1 MLEQGRKARID
12 STSNYDIEEVVEKY
26 KNDIEIY
33 ENFEIILRHYINDLL
48 NKAVEEKKLDKN
60 SFEIKSRTK
69 AIDSFKGKIS
79 RDDKKLKYKEPLK
92 EITDLVGLKIMLT
105 SLKDE
110 NVVYELLNLALDNNI
125 DRENSVNKVEELK
138 QSRKFGYLGRH
149 LVVYYDEKMLKVAE
163 HKVNPDIHP
172 SNFKGLRAE
181 IQIKTLLQHVW
192 AEVEHKARYK
202 AGEELSDE
210 KKRYFDRLAA
220 LIEVADDLFKDLV
233 EESEKINEESKQK
246 IQDDLFKDLVEES
259 EKINEESKQKI
270 QKEQEALESQ
280 SEQTQQESK
289 KDSKDK
295 AQSPAV
301 SSETIAL
308 YLANKIIKNKFK
320 KIEQEDTFYILVDEE
335 PSLVSMQFIELLKEV
350 GIYHT
355 IDLERLFEESNVQ
368 LLHKYTRNA
377 LENNNY
383 KSRLQKLS
391 VLQILVYCKANA
403 KQRES
408 IKSKHLI
415 VDGICRAI
423 DQLSKEEVA
432 IFEPKRKGS

>member
-1 MLEQGRKARID
+1 MRLEQGRKARID

-33 ENFEIILRHYINDLL
+33 ENVEIILRHYINDLL

-246 IQDDLFKDLVEES
+246 IQ
-259 EKINEESKQKI
+259 
-270 QKEQEALESQ
+270 KEQEEA
-280 SEQTQQESK
+280 QEAK

-295 AQSPAV
+295 VQSPAV

-308 YLANKIIKNKFK
+308 YLANEIIKNKFK
-320 KIEQEDTFYILVDEE
+320 SIEQAESFYILVDEE

-355 IDLERLFEESNVQ
+355 IDLERLFKDSNVR
-368 LLHKYTRNA
+368 LLHQYA
-377 LENNNY
+377 ENEKNENGY
-383 KSRLQKLS
+383 PSRLQKLS
-391 VLQILVYCKANA
+391 ILQILVYCEANA
-403 KQRES
+403 EQRES

-415 VDGICRAI
+415 ANRICRAI
-423 DQLSKEEVA
+423 DKISNEGGK
-432 IFEPKRKGS
+432 

>member
-1 MLEQGRKARID
+1 MRLEQEHKARID

-246 IQDDLFKDLVEES
+246 IQ
-259 EKINEESKQKI
+259 
-270 QKEQEALESQ
+270 KEQEEA
-280 SEQTQQESK
+280 QEAK

-295 AQSPAV
+295 VQSPAV

-308 YLANKIIKNKFK
+308 YLANEIIKNKFK
-320 KIEQEDTFYILVDEE
+320 SIEQAESFYILVDEE

-423 DQLSKEEVA
+423 DQLSKEGGA

>member
-1 MLEQGRKARID
+1 MRLEQGRKARID

-26 KNDIEIY
+26 KTNIEIY

-246 IQDDLFKDLVEES
+246 IQ
-259 EKINEESKQKI
+259 
-270 QKEQEALESQ
+270 KEQEEA
-280 SEQTQQESK
+280 QEAK

-295 AQSPAV
+295 VQSPAV

-308 YLANKIIKNKFK
+308 YLANEIIKNKFK
-320 KIEQEDTFYILVDEE
+320 SIEQAESFYILVDEE

-350 GIYHT
+350 GI
-355 IDLERLFEESNVQ
+355 
-368 LLHKYTRNA
+368 
-377 LENNNY
+377 
-383 KSRLQKLS
+383 
-391 VLQILVYCKANA
+391 
-403 KQRES
+403 
-408 IKSKHLI
+408 
-415 VDGICRAI
+415 
-423 DQLSKEEVA
+423 
-432 IFEPKRKGS
+432 

>member
-1 MLEQGRKARID
+1 MRLEQGRKARID

-26 KNDIEIY
+26 KTNIEIY

-246 IQDDLFKDLVEES
+246 IQ
-259 EKINEESKQKI
+259 
-270 QKEQEALESQ
+270 KEQEEA
-280 SEQTQQESK
+280 QEAK

-295 AQSPAV
+295 VQSPAV

-308 YLANKIIKNKFK
+308 YLANEIIKNKFK
-320 KIEQEDTFYILVDEE
+320 SIEQAESFYILVDEE

-355 IDLERLFEESNVQ
+355 IDLERLFKDSNVR
-368 LLHKYTRNA
+368 LLHQYA
-377 LENNNY
+377 ENEKNENGY
-383 KSRLQKLS
+383 PSRLQKLS
-391 VLQILVYCKANA
+391 ILQILVYCEANA
-403 KQRES
+403 EQRES

-415 VDGICRAI
+415 ANRICRAI
-423 DQLSKEEVA
+423 DKISNEGGK
-432 IFEPKRKGS
+432 

>member
-1 MLEQGRKARID
+1 MRLEQGRKARID

-26 KNDIEIY
+26 KTNIEIY

-163 HKVNPDIHP
+163 HNINKEIHP
-172 SNFKGLRAE
+172 SHFKGLRAE

-246 IQDDLFKDLVEES
+246 IQ
-259 EKINEESKQKI
+259 
-270 QKEQEALESQ
+270 KEQEEA
-280 SEQTQQESK
+280 QEAK

-295 AQSPAV
+295 VQSPAV

-308 YLANKIIKNKFK
+308 YLANEIIKNKFK
-320 KIEQEDTFYILVDEE
+320 SIEQAESFYILVDEE

-355 IDLERLFEESNVQ
+355 IDLERLFKDSNVR
-368 LLHKYTRNA
+368 LLHQYA
-377 LENNNY
+377 ENEKNENGY
-383 KSRLQKLS
+383 PSRLQKLS
-391 VLQILVYCKANA
+391 ILQILVYCEANA
-403 KQRES
+403 EQRES

-415 VDGICRAI
+415 ANRICRAI
-423 DQLSKEEVA
+423 DKISNEGGK
-432 IFEPKRKGS
+432 

>member
-1 MLEQGRKARID
+1 MRLEQGRKARID

-26 KNDIEIY
+26 KTDIEIY
-33 ENFEIILRHYINDLL
+33 EHFEIILRHYINDLL

-246 IQDDLFKDLVEES
+246 IQ
-259 EKINEESKQKI
+259 
-270 QKEQEALESQ
+270 KEQEEA
-280 SEQTQQESK
+280 QEAK

-295 AQSPAV
+295 VQSPAV

-308 YLANKIIKNKFK
+308 YLANEIIKNKFK
-320 KIEQEDTFYILVDEE
+320 SIEQAESFYILVDEE

-355 IDLERLFEESNVQ
+355 IDLERLFKDSNVR
-368 LLHKYTRNA
+368 LLHQYA
-377 LENNNY
+377 ENEKNENGY
-383 KSRLQKLS
+383 PSRLQKLS
-391 VLQILVYCKANA
+391 ILQILVYCEANA
-403 KQRES
+403 EQRES

-415 VDGICRAI
+415 ANRICRAI
-423 DQLSKEEVA
+423 DKISNEGGK
-432 IFEPKRKGS
+432 

>member
-246 IQDDLFKDLVEES
+246 IQ
-259 EKINEESKQKI
+259 
-270 QKEQEALESQ
+270 KEQEEA
-280 SEQTQQESK
+280 QEAK

-295 AQSPAV
+295 VQSPAV

-308 YLANKIIKNKFK
+308 YLANEIIKNKFK
-320 KIEQEDTFYILVDEE
+320 SIEQAESFYILVDEE

-355 IDLERLFEESNVQ
+355 IDLERLFKDSNVRW
-368 LLHKYTRNA
+368 LHQYA
-377 LENNNY
+377 ENEKNENGY
-383 KSRLQKLS
+383 PSRLQKLS
-391 VLQILVYCKANA
+391 ILQILVYCEANA
-403 KQRES
+403 EQRES

-415 VDGICRAI
+415 ANRICRAI
-423 DQLSKEEVA
+423 DKISNEGGK
-432 IFEPKRKGS
+432 

>member
-1 MLEQGRKARID
+1 MRLEQGRKARID

-246 IQDDLFKDLVEES
+246 IQ
-259 EKINEESKQKI
+259 
-270 QKEQEALESQ
+270 KEQEEA
-280 SEQTQQESK
+280 QEAK

-295 AQSPAV
+295 VQSPAV

-308 YLANKIIKNKFK
+308 YLANEIIKNKFK
-320 KIEQEDTFYILVDEE
+320 SIEQAESFYILVDEE

-391 VLQILVYCKANA
+391 VLQILVYCEANA
-403 KQRES
+403 EQRES
-408 IKSKHLI
+408 IKNKHLI
-415 VDGICRAI
+415 VDRICRAI
-423 DQLSKEEVA
+423 DQLSKEE
-432 IFEPKRKGS
+432 ISNSKQK

>member
-246 IQDDLFKDLVEES
+246 IQ
-259 EKINEESKQKI
+259 
-270 QKEQEALESQ
+270 KEQEEA
-280 SEQTQQESK
+280 QEAK

-295 AQSPAV
+295 VQSPAV

-308 YLANKIIKNKFK
+308 YLANEIIKNKFK
-320 KIEQEDTFYILVDEE
+320 SIEQAESFYILVDEE

>member
-1 MLEQGRKARID
+1 MRLEQEHKARID

-26 KNDIEIY
+26 KTNIEIY

-246 IQDDLFKDLVEES
+246 IQ
-259 EKINEESKQKI
+259 
-270 QKEQEALESQ
+270 KEQEEA
-280 SEQTQQESK
+280 QEAK

-295 AQSPAV
+295 VQSPAV

-308 YLANKIIKNKFK
+308 YLANEIIKNKFK
-320 KIEQEDTFYILVDEE
+320 SIEQAESFYILVDEE

-355 IDLERLFEESNVQ
+355 IDLERLFKDSNVR
-368 LLHKYTRNA
+368 LLHQYA
-377 LENNNY
+377 ENEKNENGY
-383 KSRLQKLS
+383 PSRLQKLS
-391 VLQILVYCKANA
+391 ILQILVYCEANA
-403 KQRES
+403 EQRES

-415 VDGICRAI
+415 ANRICRAI
-423 DQLSKEEVA
+423 DKISNEGGK
-432 IFEPKRKGS
+432 

>member
-1 MLEQGRKARID
+1 MRLEQGRKARID
-12 STSNYDIEEVVEKY
+12 STYNYDIEEVVEKY
-26 KNDIEIY
+26 KTNIEIY

-246 IQDDLFKDLVEES
+246 IQ
-259 EKINEESKQKI
+259 
-270 QKEQEALESQ
+270 KEQEEA
-280 SEQTQQESK
+280 QEAK

-295 AQSPAV
+295 VQSPAV

-308 YLANKIIKNKFK
+308 YLANEIIKNKFK
-320 KIEQEDTFYILVDEE
+320 SIEQAESFYILVDEE

-355 IDLERLFEESNVQ
+355 IDLERLFKDSNVR
-368 LLHKYTRNA
+368 LLHQYA
-377 LENNNY
+377 ENEKNENGY
-383 KSRLQKLS
+383 PSRLQKLS
-391 VLQILVYCKANA
+391 ILQILVYCEANA
-403 KQRES
+403 EQRES

-415 VDGICRAI
+415 ANRICRAI
-423 DQLSKEEVA
+423 DKISNEGGK
-432 IFEPKRKGS
+432 

>member
-1 MLEQGRKARID
+1 MRLEQGRKARID

-26 KNDIEIY
+26 KTNIEIY

-92 EITDLVGLKIMLT
+92 EITELVGLKIMLT

-246 IQDDLFKDLVEES
+246 IQ
-259 EKINEESKQKI
+259 
-270 QKEQEALESQ
+270 KEQEEA
-280 SEQTQQESK
+280 QEAK

-295 AQSPAV
+295 VQSPAV

-308 YLANKIIKNKFK
+308 YLANEIIKNKFK
-320 KIEQEDTFYILVDEE
+320 SIEQAESFYILVDEE

-355 IDLERLFEESNVQ
+355 IDLERLFKDSNVR
-368 LLHKYTRNA
+368 LLHQYA
-377 LENNNY
+377 ENEKNENGY
-383 KSRLQKLS
+383 PSRLQKLS
-391 VLQILVYCKANA
+391 ILQILVYCEANA
-403 KQRES
+403 EQRES

-415 VDGICRAI
+415 ANRICRAI
-423 DQLSKEEVA
+423 DKISNEGGK
-432 IFEPKRKGS
+432 

>member
-1 MLEQGRKARID
+1 MQKKQKHNKVVDI
-12 STSNYDIEEVVEKY
+12 TSNYDIAEVVEKY
-26 KNDIEIY
+26 REDIEIY
-33 ENFEIILRHYINDLL
+33 KNFEIILTHYIKDLL
-48 NKAVEEKKLDKN
+48 NKAVQEGKLDKN

-69 AIDSFKGKIS
+69 AVESLEGKIS

-92 EITDLVGLKIMLT
+92 EVTDLVGLKIMLT

-110 NVVYELLNLALDNNI
+110 NIVYELLNLQLNDNI
-125 DRENSVNKVEELK
+125 DRENSVNKSEDLK
-138 QSRKFGYLGRH
+138 RERKFGYLGRH
-149 LVVYYDEKMLKVAE
+149 LVVSYDEKMLKVAE
-163 HKVNPDIHP
+163 HNVNKEIHP
-172 SNFKGLRAE
+172 SHFKGLRAE

-233 EESEKINEESKQK
+233 EESEKINQ
-246 IQDDLFKDLVEES
+246 I
-259 EKINEESKQKI
+259 SKQKI
-270 QKEQEALESQ
+270 QKEQEALELQ
-280 SEQTQQESK
+280 SEQTQQEIK

-295 AQSPAV
+295 VQSPAV

-320 KIEQEDTFYILVDEE
+320 KIEQEDTLYILVDEE
-335 PSLVSMQFIELLKEV
+335 PSSVSMQFIELLKKV
-350 GIYHT
+350 GIHRT
-355 IDLERLFEESNVQ
+355 IDLERLFKESNVQ
-368 LLHKYTRNA
+368 LLHKYARKE
-377 LENNNY
+377 LEDNDY

-391 VLQILVYCKANA
+391 VLQILVYCEANA

-408 IKSKHLI
+408 IKNKHLI
-415 VDGICRAI
+415 KDRICRAI
-423 DQLSKEEVA
+423 DQLSKEEVSNL
-432 IFEPKRKGS
+432 EPKRKES

>member
-1 MLEQGRKARID
+1 MQKKQKHNKVVD
-12 STSNYDIEEVVEKY
+12 VTSNYDIAEVVEKY
-26 KNDIEIY
+26 REDIEIY
-33 ENFEIILRHYINDLL
+33 KNFEIILTHYIKDLL
-48 NKAVEEKKLDKN
+48 NKAVQEGKLDKN

-69 AIDSFKGKIS
+69 AVESLEGKIS

-92 EITDLVGLKIMLT
+92 EVTDLVGLKIMLT

-110 NVVYELLNLALDNNI
+110 NIVYELLNLQLNDNI
-125 DRENSVNKVEELK
+125 DRENSVNKSDDLK
-138 QSRKFGYLGRH
+138 RERKFGYLGRH
-149 LVVYYDEKMLKVAE
+149 LVVSYDEKMLKVAE
-163 HKVNPDIHP
+163 HNINKEIHP
-172 SNFKGLRAE
+172 SHFKGLRAE

-246 IQDDLFKDLVEES
+246 IQ
-259 EKINEESKQKI
+259 
-270 QKEQEALESQ
+270 KEQEEA
-280 SEQTQQESK
+280 QEAK

-295 AQSPAV
+295 VQSPAV

-308 YLANKIIKNKFK
+308 YLANEIIKNKFK
-320 KIEQEDTFYILVDEE
+320 SIEQAESFYILVAEE

-355 IDLERLFEESNVQ
+355 IDLERLFKDSNVR
-368 LLHKYTRNA
+368 LLHQYA
-377 LENNNY
+377 ENEKNENGY
-383 KSRLQKLS
+383 PSRLQKLS
-391 VLQILVYCKANA
+391 ILQILVYCEANA
-403 KQRES
+403 EQRES

-415 VDGICRAI
+415 ANRICRAI
-423 DQLSKEEVA
+423 DKISNEGGK
-432 IFEPKRKGS
+432 

>member
-1 MLEQGRKARID
+1 MRLEQEHKARID

-26 KNDIEIY
+26 KTNIEIY

-48 NKAVEEKKLDKN
+48 NKAVKEKKLDKN

-69 AIDSFKGKIS
+69 TVDSFKGKIS
-79 RDDKKLKYKEPLK
+79 RDDKKLKYQDPLK
-92 EITDLVGLKIMLT
+92 EVTDLVGLKIMLT

-110 NVVYELLNLALDNNI
+110 NVVYELLNFVLQNNI
-125 DRENSVNKVEELK
+125 DKENSVNKVEELK

-149 LVVYYDEKMLKVAE
+149 LVVYFDEKMLKIAE
-163 HKVNPDIHP
+163 HSVNKNIHP
-172 SNFKGLRAE
+172 SHFEGLRAE

-233 EESEKINEESKQK
+233 EESEKINQ
-246 IQDDLFKDLVEES
+246 I
-259 EKINEESKQKI
+259 SKQKI
-270 QKEQEALESQ
+270 QKEQEEA
-280 SEQTQQESK
+280 QEIK

-295 AQSPAV
+295 DSKDKDKDKVQSPAV
-301 SSETIAL
+301 SSETITL
-308 YLANKIIKNKFK
+308 YLANEIIKNKFK
-320 KIEQEDTFYILVDEE
+320 SIEQAESFYILVDEE

-355 IDLERLFEESNVQ
+355 IDLERLFRGSNVR
-368 LLHKYTRNA
+368 LLQQYA
-377 LENNNY
+377 ENEKNENGY
-383 KSRLQKLS
+383 PSRLQKLS
-391 VLQILVYCKANA
+391 ILQILVYCEANA
-403 KQRES
+403 EQRES

-415 VDGICRAI
+415 ANRICRAI
-423 DQLSKEEVA
+423 DKISNEGGK
-432 IFEPKRKGS
+432 

>member
-1 MLEQGRKARID
+1 MRLEQEHKARID

-26 KNDIEIY
+26 KTNIEIY

-246 IQDDLFKDLVEES
+246 IQ
-259 EKINEESKQKI
+259 
-270 QKEQEALESQ
+270 KEQEEA
-280 SEQTQQESK
+280 QEAK

-295 AQSPAV
+295 VQSPAV

-308 YLANKIIKNKFK
+308 YLANEIIKNKFK
-320 KIEQEDTFYILVDEE
+320 SIEQAESFYILVDEE

-355 IDLERLFEESNVQ
+355 IDLERLFRGSNVR
-368 LLHKYTRNA
+368 LLQQYA
-377 LENNNY
+377 ENEKNENGY
-383 KSRLQKLS
+383 PSRLQKLS
-391 VLQILVYCKANA
+391 ILQILVYCEANA
-403 KQRES
+403 EQRES

-415 VDGICRAI
+415 ANRICRAI
-423 DQLSKEEVA
+423 DKISNEGGK
-432 IFEPKRKGS
+432 

>member
-1 MLEQGRKARID
+1 MMLEQGRKARID

-210 KKRYFDRLAA
+210 KKRYFERLAA

-246 IQDDLFKDLVEES
+246 IQ
-259 EKINEESKQKI
+259 
-270 QKEQEALESQ
+270 KEQEEA
-280 SEQTQQESK
+280 QEAK

-295 AQSPAV
+295 VQSPAV

-308 YLANKIIKNKFK
+308 YLANEIIKNKFK
-320 KIEQEDTFYILVDEE
+320 SIEQAESFYILVDEE

-355 IDLERLFEESNVQ
+355 IDLERLFKDSNVR
-368 LLHKYTRNA
+368 LLHQYA
-377 LENNNY
+377 ENEKNENGY
-383 KSRLQKLS
+383 PSRLQKLS
-391 VLQILVYCKANA
+391 ILQILVYCEANA
-403 KQRES
+403 EQRES

-415 VDGICRAI
+415 ANRICRAI
-423 DQLSKEEVA
+423 DKISNEGGK
-432 IFEPKRKGS
+432 